1 MFSWIREAG
10 EEGKEVLKEES
21 SVCAKAYLY
30 FFKKWEKKIKK
41 KWGFQKLHIK
51 TAR

>member
-30 FFKKWEKKIKK
+30 FFKKWEKKLRKSEVFKNYI
-41 KWGFQKLHIK
+41 
-51 TAR
+51 